1 MECAVELAKQTAVA
15 MEQCPP
21 PEGTKTKILERGG
34 STTKQQL
41 VSNNPFPIEQCERAN
56 CGMCSHEASRGMC
69 YKANVGYVY
78 TCIRC
83 EAIRKQQLDAGKP
96 ESDTVA
102 YKYVGETSRT
112 AFTRHLQHLSKY
124 RTSSNNPDM
133 RRKPDEE
140 EEATGG
146 TFMWSHTRDHHYGA
160 IGPGNGSADYKL
172 EIEGV
177 FRDTMTRQIDEAV
190 RMRSRGW
197 GEEQRRSPSTET
209 PRCVLM
215 NGKEAFYKPK
225 IVQTIFKQL

>member
-1 MECAVELAKQTAVA
+1 
-15 MEQCPP
+15 
-21 PEGTKTKILERGG
+21 
-34 STTKQQL
+34 
-41 VSNNPFPIEQCERAN
+41 
-56 CGMCSHEASRGMC
+56 
-69 YKANVGYVY
+69 
-78 TCIRC
+78 
-83 EAIRKQQLDAGKP
+83 
-96 ESDTVA
+96 
-102 YKYVGETSRT
+102 
-112 AFTRHLQHLSKY
+112 
-124 RTSSNNPDM
+124 
-133 RRKPDEE
+133 
-140 EEATGG
+140 
-146 TFMWSHTRDHHYGA
+146 MWSHTRDHHDGA